1 VVFIGVEKVNKVL
14 RQKLVGF
21 QTDHRTADSDSPLT
35 GMAASNPP
43 FKTRRNPYAIYKA
56 DCLDPTSLLVKNRP
70 HYGNGGSASAV
81 PLSLERIRRT

>member
-43 FKTRRNPYAIYKA
+43 FKTRRNPYAIRRLIASILPLYLSKIGHIMETA
-56 DCLDPTSLLVKNRP
+56 DRLRLCRFP
-70 HYGNGGSASAV
+70 
-81 PLSLERIRRT
+81 